1 MNEIA
6 SIDYPGGCSR
16 IVLVEKNELLS
27 GGTQLSVYDS
37 NTAELFANRDPEC
50 ALVLPSGETAKTW
63 LSVERIIRRALTL
76 SLGRDGMIC
85 AIGGGV
91 VTDVTALAASIYM
104 RGCRLKFVPTTL
116 LAMVDATIGG
126 KTGIDF
132 GGVKNL
138 VGTFYP
144 AEEVRICPA
153 ILETLPEREYLSGMA
168 EVIKHAL
175 LSPTDCPVD
184 LMYLLQKEQE
194 AIQSRDMGILGI
206 LIPAAID
213 VKVRIVTKDL
223 HDKGSRAF
231 LNLGHTFAHA
241 LESATNF
248 CRWSHGDAVAWGIMR
263 ALELGVRLGITDKNW
278 AKESSKLIHDYG
290 FHRVTVQVAPDA
302 IKAAMNYDKKKKNN
316 RLRFILIKRAGEPV
330 VEEVSEVDLDAVLG
344 IE

>member
-1 MNEIA
+1 MNEIT
-6 SIDYPGGCSR
+6 SINYPGGSSR
-16 IVLVEKNELLS
+16 IVAGSRNELLS
-27 GGTQLSVYDS
+27 GDTQLSVFDS
-37 NTAELFANRDPEC
+37 NTAALFANRDPERSV
-50 ALVLPSGETAKTW
+50 VLPSGETAKTW
-63 LSVERIIRRALTL
+63 LSVERIIKRALTL
-76 SLGRDGMIC
+76 SLGRDGIMC

-104 RGCRLKFVPTTL
+104 RGCRLIQVPTTL
-116 LAMVDATIGG
+116 LAMVDAAIGG

-138 VGTFYP
+138 IGTFYP

-153 ILETLPEREYLSGMA
+153 ILETLPKEEYLSGMA

-175 LSPTDCPVD
+175 LSPTDAAVD
-184 LMYLLQKEQE
+184 LMDLLRSEQE
-194 AIQSRDMGILGI
+194 AIRSRDMKILEL

-241 LESATNF
+241 LESATSF
-248 CRWSHGDAVAWGIMR
+248 CKWSHGEAVAWGITR
-263 ALELGVRLGITDKNW
+263 ALELGVRLGITDRNW
-278 AKESSKLIHDYG
+278 ANESTKLIHDYG

-302 IKAAMNYDKKKKNN
+302 IKAAMSYDKKKKDSQ
-316 RLRFILIKRAGEPV
+316 LRFILMKKAGEPV
-330 VEEVSEVDLDAVLG
+330 IEEVPEADLNAVLG